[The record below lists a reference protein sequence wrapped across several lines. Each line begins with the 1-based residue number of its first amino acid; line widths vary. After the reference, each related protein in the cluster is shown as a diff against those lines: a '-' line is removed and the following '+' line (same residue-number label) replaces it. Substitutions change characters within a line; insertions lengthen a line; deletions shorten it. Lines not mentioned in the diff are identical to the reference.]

1 MKMGAEDKKKLTV
14 LCVVGVLALGAA
26 YYIYSQVFAS
36 PDVPVA
42 VTAPVVTVAKGPVVK
57 SAPVAAAVPVGNVA
71 KTVGTAPTQLDPTL
85 QMGPM
90 LVTEGL
96 VYTGNGR
103 NIFSANSVA
112 VMLIPKMI
120 APARPQGPVV
130 PQPVVQQGPPPPP
143 PIDLTFFGTV
153 TSAAGKRRAFLLR
166 GEDVF
171 LASEGD
177 VVQRRY
183 KVGAVSANS
192 VVVEDMTNN
201 NKQSLPLIGR

>member
-1 MKMGAEDKKKLTV
+1 MKMGAEDRKKLAV
-14 LCVVGVLALGAA
+14 LCVVGVLALGAV
-26 YYIYSQVFAS
+26 YYIYNQVFPS

-42 VTAPVVTVAKGPVVK
+42 ATAPVVTVAKGPVVK
-57 SAPVAAAVPVGNVA
+57 TAPVVVAVPVGNVA

-85 QMGPM
+85 EMGPM

-103 NIFSANSVA
+103 NIFSANSVP
-112 VMLIPKMI
+112 VMMMPKPI
-120 APARPQGPVV
+120 VSARPQGPVV
-130 PQPVVQQGPPPPP
+130 PAYVAPSGPPPPP
-143 PIDLTFFGTV
+143 PIDLKFFGTA
-153 TSAAGKRRAFLLR
+153 TSAGGKRKAFLLK

-177 VVQRRY
+177 IVQRRY

-192 VVVEDMTNN
+192 VEVEDMTNN

>member
-1 MKMGAEDKKKLTV
+1 
-14 LCVVGVLALGAA
+14 
-26 YYIYSQVFAS
+26 
-36 PDVPVA
+36 
-42 VTAPVVTVAKGPVVK
+42 
-57 SAPVAAAVPVGNVA
+57 
-71 KTVGTAPTQLDPTL
+71 L

-112 VMLIPKMI
+112 VMVIPKMI